1 MSLRFFIVGILWTG
15 IMILLFITPFNESQP
30 VYFDCVPARAIIHG
44 ALFWGFVHI
53 WLGTCKKQL
62 KYEVLKRKAFLI
74 VFIAALI
81 FALLSELGMYL
92 FGIAPSF
99 NLWNLAFDLLGAG
112 IGLLTFRI
120 LYASC
125 Y

>member
-1 MSLRFFIVGILWTG
+1 
-15 IMILLFITPFNESQP
+15 MILLFITPYGESQP
-30 VYFDCVPARAIIHG
+30 VYFDCVPARAFIHC

-62 KYEVLKRKAFLI
+62 KYESLKRKAFSI
-74 VFIAALI
+74 VFLAALI

-92 FGIAPSF
+92 FGIAPSI

-112 IGLLTFRI
+112 LGLLTFRI